1 MQPNSYGVA
10 SLTVL
15 VGLLFASAAQGVGA
29 QVAYD
34 APHSKAGN
42 SVRVEVLGLRHWTLK
57 ALQDSI
63 RHRVPG
69 QTLADAACM
78 VTLLDSLHFA
88 DALVQSRIRPASAG
102 QAEKEY
108 LVIKVIEPQESARVR
123 WRPAPKD
130 SFKVLRPD
138 YASVVIPATDS
149 RGVLWMGRL
158 IQPLQLYGRDP
169 AQRAAAISARPQADR
184 EDAERLWSFL
194 DAHRSESDRH
204 TAVAALRQDG
214 PYPNR
219 LVAAAVLANFAEQD
233 STWWELTEALRDGN
247 EAVRIGALVVLQ
259 GLPAR
264 PVNWT
269 PAIPTLRALL
279 GGTNVLATHDVM
291 DLLVR
296 THVSPA
302 LARALLHNNGDWA
315 LTHLRAEYPG
325 ANYSAHALFVQ
336 LNSGRDLGAK
346 ASVWAR
352 WLGQE

>member
-1 MQPNSYGVA
+1 MQPHNYGVA
-10 SLTVL
+10 SLTAL
-15 VGLLFASAAQGVGA
+15 AGLLLASTVQGVGA

-57 ALQDSI
+57 ALQDSV

-78 VTLLDSLHFA
+78 VTLRDSLHFA
-88 DALVQSRIRPASAG
+88 DALVQSRTRPARAG
-102 QAEKEY
+102 KPEQRY
-108 LVIKVIEPQESARVR
+108 LVIKVIEPQAAERVR
-123 WRPAPKD
+123 WRAAPKD

-138 YASVVIPATDS
+138 YASVILPATDS
-149 RGVLWMGRL
+149 RGVLWMARVL
-158 IQPLQLYGRDP
+158 QPLQLYGRDP
-169 AQRAAAISARPQADR
+169 AQRAAAISDRPQAER

-194 DAHRSESDRH
+194 DAHRSESDRR

-214 PYPNR
+214 PYANR

-233 STWWELTEALRDGN
+233 STWLALTDALRDGN
-247 EAVRIGALVVLQ
+247 EGVRVVALVVLQ
-259 GLPAR
+259 GLHAR

-269 PAIPTLRALL
+269 PAAPTLRALL

-296 THVSPA
+296 TQVSA
-302 LARALLHNNGDWA
+302 TFARSLLHDNGEWV

-325 ANYSAHALFVQ
+325 AHDSAHALLVQ
-336 LNSGRDLGAK
+336 LNGGQDLGAN
-346 ASVWAR
+346 ATVWSRWVAR
-352 WLGQE
+352 L